1 VSLADG
7 NALLIHIVKCF
18 RSIVAQ
24 FVINYAIHGSW
35 CSADSH
41 GRYIEMNSEHIV
53 GKGVPRK
60 EGRDKV
66 TGRSQYVDDMVLPN
80 MLFGATVRSQL
91 PRGRIRK
98 ITFGPGI
105 PWDEFVIVSAKDV
118 PGKNCIA
125 LIGNDQPC
133 LANEFVNHPEEPIL
147 LLAHSGRHLL
157 PKAVEAVSI
166 EYDPLP
172 AIFTIEESE
181 RRSEIVWGDD
191 NIFKTYLIEK
201 GDVDGIWEK
210 AEYIVEGEYTT
221 GAQEQLYIENNG
233 MIAAFD
239 AAQGI
244 TVWGSL
250 QCPYYIHKALMALCN
265 LPAEKVR
272 VVQMETGGAFG
283 GKEEYPSMIAAHA
296 ALLAIKSGKP
306 VKIIYDRMEDMAAT
320 TKRHPSRTRHRTA
333 VSKDG
338 KILGGEIEFTIDGGA
353 YLTLSPVVLSRGAI
367 HAGGP
372 YYWPNVRIRAK
383 AVATNAPPHGAFRG
397 FGAPQSLFAM
407 ERHMDRI
414 AQAVGL
420 TLIEIRRRNFLQPGQ
435 TTTTEQVVRE
445 PIDLGKLLDRALKIS
460 DYHLKKQRFANE
472 NRNRADKKGMGI
484 AAFLHG
490 AGFTG
495 SGERH
500 LSSIVGVEGCAD
512 GSVRV
517 LVSSTEFGQG
527 TKTVLSQIAAEA
539 LGLPYEIVSLAQPD
553 TLEVPNSG
561 PTVAS
566 RTAMV
571 VGKLVQSA
579 ALGIKQTLISS
590 NLLRENYSEYEFRAA
605 CERYVSKHG
614 RFRCWSRYDAPSD
627 IFWDDEKYRGEAYA
641 AFAWAVY
648 IAEVTVDLTT
658 YSVSVDDFVAL
669 QEVGKVLHPLL
680 AKGQIIGGI
689 AQAIGFALYEKV
701 VWQNGRMQNSQ
712 MTNYIIPT
720 SSDLPPIR
728 VFFEELGNVH
738 GAYGA
743 KGIGEL
749 PMDGPAPAIVNAV
762 ADALGIHFNSIPL
775 LPEDIMDELNMN
787 ELAASSQE
795 SGVGSTSGGR

>member
-1 VSLADG
+1 
-7 NALLIHIVKCF
+7 
-18 RSIVAQ
+18 
-24 FVINYAIHGSW
+24 
-35 CSADSH
+35 
-41 GRYIEMNSEHIV
+41 MNSDRIV
-53 GKGVPRK
+53 GNSVPRK

-80 MLFGATVRSQL
+80 MLFGATVRSQI
-91 PRGRIRK
+91 PRGRIKK
-98 ITFGPGI
+98 ITFGPGVS
-105 PWDEFVIVSAKDV
+105 WDEFVIVSAEDI
-118 PGKNCIA
+118 PGKNCVS
-125 LIGNDQPC
+125 LIEDDQPC
-133 LANEFVNHPEEPIL
+133 LASEFVNHPEEPIL
-147 LLAHSGRHLL
+147 LLAHPNRYLL
-157 PKAVEAVSI
+157 SKAVEAVSV

-181 RRSEIVWGDD
+181 RRAEIIWGED

-201 GDVDGIWEK
+201 GDVDGVWEK
-210 AEYIVEGEYTT
+210 AAYIVEGEYTT

-233 MIAAFD
+233 MIATFD
-239 AAQGI
+239 GTQGI

-250 QCPYYIHKALMALCN
+250 QCPYYVHNALMALCN

-272 VVQMETGGAFG
+272 VVQKETGGAFG

-320 TKRHPSRTRHRTA
+320 TKRHPSRTRQRTA
-333 VSKDG
+333 VSRDG

-353 YLTLSPVVLSRGAI
+353 YATLSSVVLSRGAI

-372 YYWPNVRIRAK
+372 YHWPSVRIRAK

-414 AQAVGL
+414 AQTVGL
-420 TLIEIRRRNFLQPGQ
+420 SPVEIRRRNFLQLGQ

-445 PIDLGKLLDRALKIS
+445 PISLGKLLDRALDAS
-460 DYHLKKQRFANE
+460 DYHSKKQRFANHNE
-472 NRNRADKKGMGI
+472 SDTTRKGMGI

-495 SGERH
+495 SGERY
-500 LSSIVGVEGCAD
+500 LSSVVGVEGCAD

-527 TKTVLSQIAAEA
+527 TNTVLSQIAAEA
-539 LGLPYEIVSLAQPD
+539 LSLPYENVSMVQPD
-553 TLEVPNSG
+553 TQQVPNSG

-566 RTAMV
+566 RTVMV

-590 NLLRENYSEYEFRAA
+590 NLLSESYTAEEFRAA
-605 CERYVSKHG
+605 CQHYVSEHG
-614 RFRCWSRYDAPSD
+614 QFRSWSRYEAPD
-627 IFWDDEKYRGEAYA
+627 GIFWDDQKYRGEAYA

-658 YSVSVDDFVAL
+658 YGVSVDDFVAL
-669 QEVGKVLHPLL
+669 QEVGRVLHPLL
-680 AKGQIIGGI
+680 ARGQIIGGV
-689 AQAIGFALYEKV
+689 AQGIGFSLYEKV
-701 VWQNGRMQNSQ
+701 VWQNGRMQNGQ
-712 MTNYIIPT
+712 MTNYIMPT
-720 SSDLPPIR
+720 SADLPPIR
-728 VFFEELGNVH
+728 VFFEELGNIYGV
-738 GAYGA
+738 YGA

-762 ADALGIHFNSIPL
+762 EDALGIHFDSVPL
-775 LPEDIMDELNMN
+775 LPEDIMDGLV
-787 ELAASSQE
+787 SQF
-795 SGVGSTSGGR
+795 SDGGVGSRGGTR

>member
-1 VSLADG
+1 
-7 NALLIHIVKCF
+7 
-18 RSIVAQ
+18 
-24 FVINYAIHGSW
+24 
-35 CSADSH
+35 
-41 GRYIEMNSEHIV
+41 MNSNRIV
-53 GKGVPRK
+53 GKSVPRK

-66 TGRSQYVDDMVLPN
+66 TGRSKYVDDMVLPD
-80 MLFGATVRSQL
+80 MLFGATVRSHI

-98 ITFGPGI
+98 ITFAPGI
-105 PWDEFVIVSAKDV
+105 AWDEFVIVSAKDI

-125 LIGNDQPC
+125 LIGDDQPC

-147 LLAHSGRHLL
+147 LLAHPDCHVL

-166 EYDPLP
+166 EYEPLP
-172 AIFTIEESE
+172 AIFTIEQSE
-181 RRSEIVWGDD
+181 RRSEIVWGED

-201 GDVDGIWEK
+201 GDLDGVWEK
-210 AEYIVEGEYTT
+210 ADHIVEGEYTT

-239 AAQGI
+239 ADQGI

-250 QCPYYIHKALMALCN
+250 QCPYYVHKALMTLCD

-283 GKEEYPSMIAAHA
+283 GKEEYPSMIAAHV

-320 TKRHPSRTRHRTA
+320 TKRHPSRARHRTA

-338 KILGGEIEFTIDGGA
+338 KILGGEIDFTIDGGA

-372 YYWPNVRIRAK
+372 YYWPSVRIHAK

-414 AQAVGL
+414 ARAVGL
-420 TLIEIRRRNFLQPGQ
+420 SPVEIRRRNFLQPGQ

-445 PIDLGKLLDRALKIS
+445 PIDLGKLLDRALEVS
-460 DYHLKKQRFANE
+460 DYHAKRQRFANQS
-472 NRNRADKKGMGI
+472 RIGATRKGMGI

-495 SGERH
+495 SGERY
-500 LSSIVGVEGCAD
+500 LSSVVGVEGCAD

-539 LGLPYEIVSLAQPD
+539 LGLPYENVSMAQPD

-566 RTAMV
+566 RTVMV

-579 ALGIKQTLISS
+579 ALGIRQTLISS
-590 NLLRENYSEYEFRAA
+590 KLLGEIYSADQFRAA
-605 CERYVSKHG
+605 CRDYVAG
-614 RFRCWSRYDAPSD
+614 RGEFRSWSRYEAPSD
-627 IFWDDEKYRGEAYA
+627 IFWDDQKYRGEAYA

-658 YSVSVDDFVAL
+658 YSVRVDDFVAL

-680 AKGQIIGGI
+680 ARGQIIGGI
-689 AQAIGFALYEKV
+689 AQAIGFSLYEKV

-712 MTNYIIPT
+712 MTNYIMPT

-728 VFFEELGNVH
+728 VFFEELGNAY

-762 ADALGIHFNSIPL
+762 EDALKVAFDSIPL
-775 LPEDIMDELNMN
+775 LPEDIMNGLDKDR
-787 ELAASSQE
+787 LAATGQD
-795 SGVGSTSGGR
+795 SGVCSRGIVR